1 MEWKDHSKLKG
12 SHALLGA
19 SQNAWLRY
27 TDEQLFD
34 RYVSSYAQALGTSL
48 HELAADLIA
57 EKIKL
62 SKQDIHVVLHHLA
75 KSKIP
80 RNVFDMNFIYP
91 NLRSYVN
98 DAIGYRMD
106 AEKILYYSDNAYG
119 TADSICFRN
128 NFLRVHDY
136 KSGKGPVK
144 TDQLYIYV
152 ALFCLEYNIKPG
164 EIEIETRLYHANEI
178 VASNPTAEDILPIM
192 DAIVMNDK
200 FLSKVRVEGM

>member
-48 HELAADLIA
+48 HELAADLIT

-75 KSKIP
+75 KSKI
-80 RNVFDMNFIYP
+80 
-91 NLRSYVN
+91 
-98 DAIGYRMD
+98 A
-106 AEKILYYSDNAYG
+106 
-119 TADSICFRN
+119 
-128 NFLRVHDY
+128 
-136 KSGKGPVK
+136 
-144 TDQLYIYV
+144 
-152 ALFCLEYNIKPG
+152 
-164 EIEIETRLYHANEI
+164 
-178 VASNPTAEDILPIM
+178 
-192 DAIVMNDK
+192 
-200 FLSKVRVEGM
+200 